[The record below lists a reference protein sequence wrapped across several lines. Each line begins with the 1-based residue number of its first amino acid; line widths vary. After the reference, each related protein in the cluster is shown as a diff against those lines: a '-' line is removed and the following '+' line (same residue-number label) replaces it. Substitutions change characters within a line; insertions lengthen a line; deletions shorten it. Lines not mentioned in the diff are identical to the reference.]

1 MERSRIG
8 AALPTE
14 TVLALRCVQ
23 AFGQDGDR
31 AIAIGVLTWFVTHL
45 HECALC
51 WRLRVDCGRKRRASR
66 TIKFFQSTQENPPGM
81 INGNLNTMFG

>member
-1 MERSRIG
+1 MERSRLG
-8 AALPTE
+8 VALPTE
-14 TVLALRCVQ
+14 TVLALTCVQ

-51 WRLRVDCGRKRRASR
+51 GRF
-66 TIKFFQSTQENPPGM
+66 TC
-81 INGNLNTMFG
+81 

>member
-1 MERSRIG
+1 VFNDDGLSERIISGSPIMERSRLG
-8 AALPTE
+8 VALPTE
-14 TVLALRCVQ
+14 TVLALTCVQ

-51 WRLRVDCGRKRRASR
+51 GRF
-66 TIKFFQSTQENPPGM
+66 TC
-81 INGNLNTMFG
+81 

>member
-1 MERSRIG
+1 MERSRLG
-8 AALPTE
+8 VALPTE
-14 TVLALRCVQ
+14 TVLALTCVQ

-51 WRLRVDCGRKRRASR
+51 GVLRVDCGRRRRASR
-66 TIKFFQSTQENPPGM
+66 TIEFFQSTRENPPGM
-81 INGNLNTMFG
+81 IHGHLNMVFG